1 MYRLTER
8 KSNGFV
14 TLGERPRVECDE
26 IFCGYASKC
35 DKVMDRSCPHIV
47 AVDRLADYEDTGLM
61 PNEVSKLKSD
71 LAQTRQYL
79 REALDI
85 AKANAQLFDDA
96 CAERDEA
103 IKCIKDYEMYY
114 GRGDEERARH
124 VLEKWVEEE
133 SK

>member
-1 MYRLTER
+1 MDRITER

-14 TLGERPRVECDE
+14 TLGERPRIECDE

-79 REALDI
+79 REALDT
-85 AKANAQLFDDA
+85 AKANARLFDEA
-96 CAERDEA
+96 CAELTRA
-103 IKCIKDYEMYY
+103 KKCITDCETYLIL
-114 GRGDEERARH
+114 GDCRYAARNG
-124 VLEKWVEEE
+124 
-133 SK
+133 

>member
-1 MYRLTER
+1 MDRITER

-14 TLGERPRVECDE
+14 TLGERPRIECDE

-71 LAQTRQYL
+71 LAQTRQ
-79 REALDI
+79 
-85 AKANAQLFDDA
+85 
-96 CAERDEA
+96 
-103 IKCIKDYEMYY
+103 
-114 GRGDEERARH
+114 
-124 VLEKWVEEE
+124 
-133 SK
+133 